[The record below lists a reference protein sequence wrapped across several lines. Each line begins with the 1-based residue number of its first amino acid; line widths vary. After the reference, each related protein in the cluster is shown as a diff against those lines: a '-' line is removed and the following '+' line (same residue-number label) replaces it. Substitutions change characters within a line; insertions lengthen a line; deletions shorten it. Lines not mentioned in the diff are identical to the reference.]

1 MIALRVEKNHLC
13 ASLTKLR
20 KGGCE
25 PVCDLTA
32 MSASPFRPLGFSRH
46 WEIYHDEARKG
57 PLGGNEERPACACI
71 PALIVVSFH
80 RLFLGGLLPSRA
92 RFRFA
97 GCCDGIRCH
106 RSRQL
111 GQRSGA

>member
-32 MSASPFRPLGFSRH
+32 MSALPFRPLGFSRH

-57 PLGGNEERPACACI
+57 PLGGETKKGRHAHAYRP
-71 PALIVVSFH
+71 S
-80 RLFLGGLLPSRA
+80 S
-92 RFRFA
+92 
-97 GCCDGIRCH
+97 
-106 RSRQL
+106 S
-111 GQRSGA
+111 

>member
-13 ASLTKLR
+13 ALLTKLR

-46 WEIYHDEARKG
+46 WEIYHDEARKEG
-57 PLGGNEERPACACI
+57 AAEGTKKGRHAHAYRP
-71 PALIVVSFH
+71 S
-80 RLFLGGLLPSRA
+80 S
-92 RFRFA
+92 
-97 GCCDGIRCH
+97 
-106 RSRQL
+106 S
-111 GQRSGA
+111 